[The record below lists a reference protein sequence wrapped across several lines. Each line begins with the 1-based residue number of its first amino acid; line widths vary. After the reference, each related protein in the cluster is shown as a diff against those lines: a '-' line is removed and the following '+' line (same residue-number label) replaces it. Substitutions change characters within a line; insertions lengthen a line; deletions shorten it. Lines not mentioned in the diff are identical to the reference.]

1 MVFSL
6 AKVTHNLPAPPMLM
20 FDRVTNINETGG
32 LFEKGEIVAEL
43 DIKPE
48 LWFFDC
54 HFKGDPVMPG
64 CLGLD
69 AMWQLVG
76 FYLGW
81 LGQPGKGRA
90 LGVGEVKFTGQVLN
104 TVKKVTYH
112 ISLKRLI
119 LRKLILGVA
128 DGILKADGEPI
139 YEAKDMKVGLFQSE
153 EKLNMRRVVVTG
165 LGIVSCIGNDAE
177 TVTNNLKNLNSGIS
191 SAPEYEEFSFRSLV
205 HGKPEI
211 NLEENIDRRLLRFMG
226 DGAAFNYIA
235 MKNAIED
242 SGLEEIDIS
251 NEMTGIIV
259 GSGGPSTMNLYKAS
273 ELGKNSGSKKVG
285 PFMVPRSMSSTNSAT
300 LATPFKI
307 KGVNYSITSACSTSS
322 HCIGNAYELIQ
333 MGKQNIIFA
342 GGGEELH
349 WTLSILFDAMGALS
363 SKYNDNPKIASRAYD
378 SDRDG
383 FVISGGG
390 GTLVLEEL
398 EHAKARGAKIY
409 GEITGYGA
417 TSDGFDMVQPSGE
430 GAERCMKMAIKNI
443 NGKVDY
449 INSHGTSTPIGDIKE
464 LEAIKNVFGNNIPK
478 ISSTKS
484 LTGHSLGATGVH
496 EAIYCLLMLNNN
508 FLSGSANIKNLD
520 EKAKNHNI
528 LLETEENHK
537 IKNVLSNSFGFGGT
551 NATLLMSRYNA

>member
-1 MVFSL
+1 
-6 AKVTHNLPAPPMLM
+6 
-20 FDRVTNINETGG
+20 
-32 LFEKGEIVAEL
+32 
-43 DIKPE
+43 
-48 LWFFDC
+48 
-54 HFKGDPVMPG
+54 
-64 CLGLD
+64 
-69 AMWQLVG
+69 
-76 FYLGW
+76 
-81 LGQPGKGRA
+81 
-90 LGVGEVKFTGQVLN
+90 
-104 TVKKVTYH
+104 
-112 ISLKRLI
+112 
-119 LRKLILGVA
+119 
-128 DGILKADGEPI
+128 
-139 YEAKDMKVGLFQSE
+139 
-153 EKLNMRRVVVTG
+153 MRRVVVTG

-363 SKYNDNPKIASRAYD
+363 SKYNNNPKIASRAYD
-378 SDRDG
+378 ADRDG

-430 GAERCMKMAIKNI
+430 GAERCMKMAIKDI

-464 LEAIKNVFGNNIPK
+464 LEAIKNVFDNNLPK

-508 FLSGSANIKNLD
+508 FLCGSANITTLD
-520 EKAKNHNI
+520 ESAQNHNI
-528 LLETEENHK
+528 LLETEDNHK
-537 IKNVLSNSFGFGGT
+537 IENVLSNSFGFGGT